1 METAHLKLT
10 AQDLVKIYN
19 RRRVV
24 DGVSLEVHPGEIV
37 GLLGPN
43 GAGKTTT
50 FYMVVGLV
58 QPNGGSV
65 RLDSRDIS
73 GVPMYRRARM
83 GIGYLSQEPSIFR
96 KLSVEDNVRAVL
108 EMQPIARADR
118 EQRVSR
124 LLGELHIAGLRQEMA
139 YVLSGGE
146 RRRVEIARALA
157 TNPTFILLDEP
168 FTGIDPIA
176 IDDIKDILGSL
187 KAQGIGI
194 LLTDHSVRD
203 TLAVTDRSY
212 IMYQGK
218 ILTQGTSTELLSDPV
233 ARKFYLGERFEM

>member
-1 METAHLKLT
+1 MTQTQTKLVT
-10 AQDLVKIYN
+10 ENLVKLYN

-24 DGVSLEVHPGEIV
+24 NGVSVEVRPGEIV

-58 QPNGGSV
+58 RPDGGQV
-65 RLDSRDIS
+65 RLDGRDIA
-73 GVPMYRRARM
+73 GLPMYRRARL

-96 KLSVEDNVRAVL
+96 KLSVEDNLRAVL
-108 EMQPIARADR
+108 QMQPLARAER
-118 EQRVSR
+118 EARVER
-124 LLGELHIAGLRQEMA
+124 LLEELRVADLRHRMA

-157 TNPTFILLDEP
+157 TDPTFILLDEP

-176 IDDIKDILGSL
+176 IEDIKDILSEL
-187 KAQGIGI
+187 KRRGIGI

-212 IMYQGK
+212 IIYQGR
-218 ILTQGTSTELLSDPV
+218 ILTQGASAELVSDPV

>member
-1 METAHLKLT
+1 MKTDHLKLT

-24 DGVSLEVHPGEIV
+24 DGVSLEVRPGEIV

-58 QPNGGSV
+58 QPNDGSV

-108 EMQPIARADR
+108 EMQPISRADR

-124 LLGELHIAGLRQEMA
+124 LLGELHIAALRQEMA

>member
-1 METAHLKLT
+1 MAKADIKLVT
-10 AQDLVKIYN
+10 EELVKIYR

-24 DGVSLEVHPGEIV
+24 DGVSLEVKPGEIV
-37 GLLGPN
+37 GLLVPN

-58 QPNGGSV
+58 RPDGGGV
-65 RLDSRDIS
+65 RLDGRDI
-73 GVPMYRRARM
+73 GRVPMYRRARM

-96 KLSVEDNVRAVL
+96 KLSVEDNLRAVL
-108 EMQPIARADR
+108 EMQATPHGEREDR
-118 EQRVSR
+118 INR
-124 LLGELHIAGLRQEMA
+124 LLDELHIADLRNSMA

-157 TNPTFILLDEP
+157 TDPTFILLDEP

-176 IDDIKDILGSL
+176 IDDIRDILGSL
-187 KAQGIGI
+187 KARGIGI

-212 IMYQGK
+212 IIYQGR
-218 ILTQGTSTELLSDPV
+218 ILTQGTSSELLSDPV

>member
-1 METAHLKLT
+1 MAKAETKLGT
-10 AQDLVKIYN
+10 DNLVKVYN

-24 DGVSLEVHPGEIV
+24 DGVSLEVGPGEIV

-58 QPNGGSV
+58 RPNTGSV
-65 RLDSRDIS
+65 RLDGRDIARL
-73 GVPMYRRARM
+73 PMYQRARL

-96 KLSVEDNVRAVL
+96 KLSVEDNLRAVL
-108 EMQPIARADR
+108 ELRPMSRAGR
-118 EQRVSR
+118 EQRINR
-124 LLGELHIAGLRQEMA
+124 LLDDLHISSLRKHIA

-157 TNPTFILLDEP
+157 TDPTFILLDEP

-176 IDDIKDILGSL
+176 IDDIKDILAHL

-218 ILTQGTSTELLSDPV
+218 ILTQGVSTALLSDPV